1 MAQVE
6 SSLAQLDRLGASV
19 VFIAAQKREGLFRGK
34 QHVESHQ
41 YPFPI
46 LFDED
51 RSVTKTYGVHHML
64 GVDAVNIA
72 RRSTFLV
79 DREGR
84 IQWIAVSPSQFVA
97 PGVPEMLQAI
107 ESCGKC

>member
-1 MAQVE
+1 
-6 SSLAQLDRLGASV
+6 
-19 VFIAAQKREGLFRGK
+19 
-34 QHVESHQ
+34 
-41 YPFPI
+41 
-46 LFDED
+46 
-51 RSVTKTYGVHHML
+51 ML